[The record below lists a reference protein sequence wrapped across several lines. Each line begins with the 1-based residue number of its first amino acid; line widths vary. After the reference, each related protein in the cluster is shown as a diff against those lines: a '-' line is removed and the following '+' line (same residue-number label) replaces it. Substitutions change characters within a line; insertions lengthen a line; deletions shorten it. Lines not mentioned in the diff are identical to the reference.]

1 MKNLP
6 RIPNE
11 EYMERIKKAAAMA
24 AERGL
29 DVLVFTSTESDFANV
44 RYFTGYYTLWE
55 RSGVAISATGEA
67 AMIVGPEAYATACDY
82 SVVKNIFPLTCYRE
96 SADPDY
102 PEVGVKTFKD
112 VFKSINVNGDN
123 LKIGM
128 GSFLDTNIEIYLNMK
143 ETYPKAEIVKAD
155 DIVKLLRRKK
165 SVNELACLRAAYDIT
180 ERTLANVLKEMRP
193 GMSESNVVGIT
204 QKYIYEF
211 GAEDQ
216 GMVQYVLTDKST
228 RHALSRAYPDRII
241 KKDSFVQLDLAARVD
256 GYSAALGIPVA
267 MGRFTPEQLRCVEF
281 GRDVHEWLKPQI
293 KAGVLASDIAKRYV
307 QYYKDHGFGDNYL
320 YGPLHGLG
328 MIEVEAPWVETSTH
342 YKLETGF
349 CYQIDTF
356 IIAEEFGLRWEEGIT
371 ITEDGFDM
379 FNKTPV
385 CSKLYELGF

>member
-1 MKNLP
+1 MNKLP
-6 RIPNE
+6 RIPKE
-11 EYMERIKKAAAMA
+11 EYAARIQKAAAMA

-55 RSGVAISATGEA
+55 RSGVVISASGEA

-82 SVVKNIFPLTCYRE
+82 SIVKNIFSLTSYRE

-102 PEVGVKTFKD
+102 PEVDVRTFRD
-112 VFKSINVNGDN
+112 VFKSVGVTGERIR
-123 LKIGM
+123 IGM
-128 GSFLDTNIEIYLNMK
+128 GSFLDTNVEIYLDMK
-143 ETYPKAEIVKAD
+143 KNYPKAEIVQAD
-155 DIVKLLRRKK
+155 EIVKLLRRKK

-180 ERTLANVLKEMRP
+180 ERTLQNVLQEMRP
-193 GMSESNVVGIT
+193 GLSESNIVGIT

-216 GMVQYVLTDKST
+216 GMVQYVLSDRAT

-241 KKDSFVQLDLAARVD
+241 RRDSFVQLDLAARVD
-256 GYSAALGIPVA
+256 GYSAALAVPVA
-267 MGRFTPEQLRCVEF
+267 MSKYTPEQLRCVEF
-281 GRDVHEWLKPQI
+281 GRDVHEWIKPQLRE
-293 KAGVLASDIAKRYV
+293 GVIASDIANGVIK
-307 QYYKDHGFGDNYL
+307 YYKDHGFGNNYL

-328 MIEVEAPWVETSTH
+328 MIEVEAPWVETSTD
-342 YKLETGF
+342 YALEEGF

-356 IIAEEFGLRWEEGIT
+356 LIAEEFGLRWEEGIT
-371 ITEDGFDM
+371 ITKEGFEQ

-385 CSKLYELGF
+385 CSRLYELNF